1 MTKLKRGTLYITRED
16 IIKHLGL
23 TEDTY
28 VQTSDNKSGEI
39 VIEVIASD
47 KNTHSW
53 LIDNNE
59 QQWNTSRAK
68 LELAENQR
76 S

>member
-39 VIEVIASD
+39 VIEVIASGE
-47 KNTHSW
+47 NTHSW